1 MVEKKP
7 TMCVTKMYSEEPD
20 GGDTQMMSNEERQKA
35 MQVFQKEQAEHL
47 RRQHELDNEH
57 NAEREQV
64 LKLEE
69 VVDEK
74 VADAIRHAEEAI

>member
-35 MQVFQKEQAEHL
+35 MQVF
-47 RRQHELDNEH
+47 
-57 NAEREQV
+57 
-64 LKLEE
+64 
-69 VVDEK
+69 
-74 VADAIRHAEEAI
+74 